1 MKSPANR
8 TELDELTRLIRAV
21 AREELL
27 PRFCHSERRYKADG
41 SIVTEADLVVQARLT
56 HELGQRYPDIGLL
69 GEEMEEADQRQMLQ
83 SGDRLIWCLDP
94 VDGTSNFAAGLP
106 LFSISLALLQGAQP
120 LMGIVY
126 DPSRDECFTAI
137 AGQGAWLNGEP
148 LRAPVCDLPLKR
160 CLAMVDFKRLGPTL
174 ATALV
179 TRPPYGSLRYT
190 GSGALE
196 WCWLAAGRF
205 HLYLHGQQ
213 KLWDFAAG
221 ALVLAEAGGVARAL
235 DGQPIFATGVLTRSV
250 IAAADQRLF
259 DAWSEA
265 IDERRTA

>member
-1 MKSPANR
+1 MKLPVGRN
-8 TELDELTRLIRAV
+8 ELDELTALIRAV
-21 AREELL
+21 AGEELL
-27 PRFCHSERRYKADG
+27 PRFHHSVRQYKADG

-56 HELGQRYPDIGLL
+56 QELRQRYPHIELL
-69 GEEMEEADQRQMLQ
+69 GEEMDEANQRQLLQ

-106 LFSISLALLQGAQP
+106 FFSISLALLQGGQP

-137 AGQGAWLNGEP
+137 AGQGAWLNGAP
-148 LRAPVCDLPLKR
+148 LQAVVGDLPLKR
-160 CLAMVDFKRLGPTL
+160 CLAMVDFKRLGHAL
-174 ATALV
+174 ATELV

-221 ALVLAEAGGVARAL
+221 ALVLAEAGGVARSL
-235 DGQPIFATGVLTRSV
+235 DGERLFASGVLTRSV

-259 DAWSEA
+259 QVWSQA
-265 IDERRTA
+265 IDERRAA

>member
-1 MKSPANR
+1 VKLPVTRN
-8 TELDELTRLIRAV
+8 ELDELTRLIRAV
-21 AREELL
+21 AHEELL
-27 PRFCHSERRYKADG
+27 PRFRHSERQYKADG
-41 SIVTEADLVVQARLT
+41 SIVTEADLLVQARLT
-56 HELGQRYPDIGLL
+56 RELSQRYPDIKLM
-69 GEEMEEADQRQMLQ
+69 GEEMQESEQRRLLQ
-83 SGDRLIWCLDP
+83 SADRPVWCLDP

-106 LFSISLALLQGAQP
+106 FFSISLALIRGGQP

-137 AGQGAWLNGEP
+137 AGQGAWLNEEP
-148 LRAPVCDLPLKR
+148 LQTGLCELPLKR
-160 CLAMVDFKRLGPTL
+160 CLAMVDFKRLGPAL

-190 GSGALE
+190 GSGSLE

-213 KLWDFAAG
+213 KLWDFVAG
-221 ALVLAEAGGVARAL
+221 ALVLAEAGGVASSL
-235 DGQPIFATGVLTRSV
+235 DGEPVFATGVLTRSV

-259 DAWSEA
+259 EAWSEA
-265 IDERRTA
+265 VNERRAA